1 MECECGFHASLKE
14 ALPEDAAKVG
24 NAGATLS
31 PEESDFVSRARE
43 AVAFARQPDRSRKVR
58 Q

>member
-24 NAGATLS
+24 NAGAMLS
-31 PEESDFVSRARE
+31 PEESDLVSRARE
-43 AVAFARQPDRSRKVR
+43 AVAFA
-58 Q
+58 